1 MKLNKKRKGFTLVE
15 LIVVVVILGILMG
28 IGALKYADVRRNTNL
43 KTLQANHKTLV
54 SALQLQMATNGGAI
68 PSSVNDKAT
77 MLALTTGIADGAPV
91 GSTYDFANGTVT
103 TTVSNHGNDYPEDN
117 GSSVSTI
124 TLTTNVLTGAVHYAP
139 NEAYFNK

>member
-103 TTVSNHGNDYPEDN
+103 TTVSNSQIGRASCRER
-117 GSSVSTI
+117 V
-124 TLTTNVLTGAVHYAP
+124 
-139 NEAYFNK
+139 

>member
-1 MKLNKKRKGFTLVE
+1 
-15 LIVVVVILGILMG
+15 MG

-103 TTVSNHGNDYPEDN
+103 TTVSNHGNDYPEDS

-124 TLTTNVLTGAVHYAP
+124 TLTTNVLTGAVTYAP
-139 NEAYFNK
+139 NEAYFNR